1 MTSYQTPPQNITA
14 AATVIL
20 AREQVNKLQIYLVK
34 RSPKSGFMA
43 GNYVFPGGSVEVDD
57 QNIRLFRD
65 HIDLNPDKMVSRFG
79 GDLSPRDA
87 MAYGVAA
94 IRETLEEAGV
104 FLADREDELEVHL
117 EHARSLRLSID
128 LGSDW
133 FSQLVRN
140 AKWRLEFSALS
151 CWSHWITPEQMKRR
165 FDTRFFLA
173 VMPPDQYCQPDA
185 KETVTGLWLNPK
197 EGLTGNLNGQIP
209 LSPPTLVTLHE
220 LLKYP
225 SLKELWTEA
234 KNRQWGRP
242 LLPRM
247 LPLSKGA
254 IIIEPWDPLYHER
267 EIDISSD
274 GLPDL
279 VLPVGEPFSRLW
291 YDDGIWKPIKV
302 M

>member
-1 MTSYQTPPQNITA
+1 MTSHQTAPQNITA

-20 AREQVNKLQIYLVK
+20 AREHVNKLQIYLLK
-34 RSPKSGFMA
+34 RSSKSGFMA
-43 GNYVFPGGSVEVDD
+43 GNYVFPGGTVEVDD

-65 HIDLNPDKMVSRFG
+65 HIDLDPNKMVSRFG

-87 MAYGVAA
+87 MVYCVAA

-117 EHARSLRLSID
+117 EHARSLRLSTD

-140 AKWRLEFSALS
+140 AKWRLEISALS

-173 VMPPDQYCQPDA
+173 VMPPDQYCQPDS

-225 SLKELWTEA
+225 SLKELWAEA

-254 IIIEPWDPLYHER
+254 IIIEPWDPLYHKR